1 MEKSSL
7 INKDMET
14 FRVRMFTNIP
24 PNAVLVGSSM
34 FTKNPKIYSKALF
47 HLPWFQSRLITL
59 ETQNLDLAKERFEV
73 GAKGLEVVSDIAVSY
88 KVLPMLN
95 KEKKKISVSDRWRAF
110 KENFK
115 KRPIAQSL
123 KLVTIGAATIA
134 SAFVIG
140 PFALSIPA
148 IAAGYVSLGYQDPDY
163 VKKQGAYNA
172 AYNMTSAT
180 KELEQIIYS
189 GLRTYYANHTYD
201 EIKGTKIDLNSPEFA
216 DLKKEL
222 EDYSKDHGVE
232 ITRISVKSS
241 DLTPESNSILQ
252 KRREAEIKAKSIELE
267 AKAKRRAL
275 DEEARGLESIVKVL
289 KDQGLSS
296 SDIAEYLRA
305 RALGSSDSK
314 TVVVEKGENGRN
326 LK

>member
-1 MEKSSL
+1 MVMNLKNVNRRILAL
-7 INKDMET
+7 I
-14 FRVRMFTNIP
+14 
-24 PNAVLVGSSM
+24 VGGCILMSPMGLTACSDDDDEIIIEDEA
-34 FTKNPKIYSKALF
+34 TPDEVKNNY
-47 HLPWFQSRLITL
+47 
-59 ETQNLDLAKERFEV
+59 
-73 GAKGLEVVSDIAVSY
+73 
-88 KVLPMLN
+88 
-95 KEKKKISVSDRWRAF
+95 
-110 KENFK
+110 
-115 KRPIAQSL
+115 
-123 KLVTIGAATIA
+123 
-134 SAFVIG
+134 
-140 PFALSIPA
+140 
-148 IAAGYVSLGYQDPDY
+148 
-163 VKKQGAYNA
+163 
-172 AYNMTSAT
+172 
-180 KELEQIIYS
+180 
-189 GLRTYYANHTYD
+189 TYD

-222 EDYSKDHGVE
+222 EDYSKDRGVE